1 MPYVIV
7 SSGLR
12 IGEMADAVLS
22 DLGIGGARDRRRDVP
37 ERVLC
42 VDDDPHAIIS
52 TITENNATR
61 FLVDGG
67 KSIRNRERRVALARA
82 SELLTDFH
90 RLDRTSLRLAHSFD
104 HLVGAREQRRR
115 HLHAQRL
122 GGLKIDRQLE
132 IGWCLHGKIG
142 RACALENPIDIFG
155 RAGDL

>member
-1 MPYVIV
+1 
-7 SSGLR
+7 
-12 IGEMADAVLS
+12 MADAVLS

-37 ERVLC
+37 VRVRLVSERVLC

-52 TITENNATR
+52 TITQNNATR